1 MAAKF
6 NVIVEIKEVQRFQ
19 HIVLIHLDAAYNY
32 AYYLT
37 RHRHDAED
45 LVQEAC
51 QRAFTAFDR
60 FEQNNAKSWLLTIV
74 RHTFLNHKIKEQ
86 KRGEVVY
93 LDAMHADMNT
103 PERLKNDDTPEHLL
117 IQSHDAS
124 QLHRI
129 IASLPE
135 DYREVIILREL
146 ENLSYAD
153 IACILDCALGTV
165 MSRLSRARQ
174 QLRKRLKSEARSQGS
189 AQ

>member
-1 MAAKF
+1 M
-6 NVIVEIKEVQRFQ
+6 EIKEVQRFQ

-45 LVQEAC
+45 LVQESC
-51 QRAFTAFDR
+51 RRAFSAFDR
-60 FEQNNAKSWLLTIV
+60 FEHNNAKSWLLTIV
-74 RHTFLNHKIKEQ
+74 RHTFLNQKIKEQ
-86 KRGEVVY
+86 KHGEVIY
-93 LDAMHADMNT
+93 LDAMQADMNT
-103 PERLKNDDTPEHLL
+103 PERLQNSDTPEYLL
-117 IQSHDAS
+117 MQSHDAR

-129 IASLPE
+129 IAALPE

-146 ENLSYAD
+146 ENMSYAD
-153 IACILDCALGTV
+153 IACILDCAMGTV

-174 QLRKRLKSEARSQGS
+174 QLRKCLKSERRREEG